1 MSETFP
7 EATEHWH
14 SFRVL
19 FYHYHLSESLNGIIH
34 SLLMHCDGMMWR
46 VLNHYTV
53 VRDNKW
59 KSAKYKATHENKIM
73 LRHKK
78 KKYNFTAQFAVD
90 EFWLKY
96 VLTFIP
102 PSIIT
107 HYKTNYYIELCI
119 FMYFY
124 VSIAQMCTTIDYY
137 IWQLSKEPWVHVVDL
152 LWMRVNFL
160 IGPFYFLFFNS

>member
-73 LRHKK
+73 LRHKNKNK
-78 KKYNFTAQFAVD
+78 KIQFYSTIRC
-90 EFWLKY
+90 WP
-96 VLTFIP
+96 VLIEVCSYIYRF
-102 PSIIT
+102 
-107 HYKTNYYIELCI
+107 TNYNSLQNKLLYRI
-119 FMYFY
+119 MHFY
-124 VSIAQMCTTIDYY
+124 VSIAQMCATIDYY
-137 IWQLSKEPWVHVVDL
+137 IWQLSKEP
-152 LWMRVNFL
+152 
-160 IGPFYFLFFNS
+160 